1 MGMVHKSLSC
11 HDVYREVTI
20 NYKVESNR
28 LEEFPLFRMGMSIL
42 YRVGMAV
49 KLSLTPAFTVLQGFI
64 ELSPP
69 EIN

>member
-49 KLSLTPAFTVLQGFI
+49 KLSLTTAFTVFQGFI
-64 ELSPP
+64 EFSPP